1 MKNSWKPIKYKEPK
15 KEVQP
20 HIISEYDKYIIKFL
34 TPAIKNRQLIRFW
47 YEDTN
52 RSDFE
57 DFRIIE
63 PHTIGQLNTK
73 TANIVL
79 TGWFLP
85 TSEQIVYGHSEKWV
99 NYILE
104 GISKI
109 EILEQRFPHPRYG
122 YKNPDSRLSFTF
134 CTT

>member
-1 MKNSWKPIKYKEPK
+1 MANQWKPIKYKEPK
-15 KEVQP
+15 VEPQP
-20 HIISEYDKYIIKFL
+20 HEISIYDRHIIQLL
-34 TPAIKNRQLIRFW
+34 TPVIKNRQLIKFW
-47 YEDTN
+47 YADTGKN
-52 RSDFE
+52 YFE

-73 TANIVL
+73 MANIIL

-85 TSEQIVYGHSEKWV
+85 TPEQISYGHMEKWG

-109 EILEQRFPHPRYG
+109 EILEHRFKYTRMG
-122 YKNPDSRLSFTF
+122 YKNPDSRMTITF